1 MRIRSFGC
9 SFIFG
14 NDLHDDG
21 RDGPWATPSNHTW
34 PALIAKKLGADY
46 ICNARG
52 GSGNTHI
59 ADKAMMRAAQKWPD
73 EIFIIQW
80 SYIDRFDWIHTVD
93 HNRHHEL
100 NDGWRSVLPGS
111 ENAEAEAFYKLFH
124 TQLFDQYRSLIQA
137 TATVAMLQ
145 KLGQKFIM
153 CYVDPL
159 MFERRF
165 PLPLTLETLQNH
177 LWPHMLDFEGENFV
191 HWSRRKGFAI
201 SKIGHPLEEA
211 HAAAAELML
220 PHVERLLQ

>member
-14 NDLHDDG
+14 NELHDDG
-21 RDGPWATPSNHTW
+21 RDQPYPTASNYTW
-34 PALIAKKLGADY
+34 PALIARRLGADY

-52 GSGNTHI
+52 GSGNMHI

-80 SYIDRFDWIHTVD
+80 SFIDRFDWLRQDDHT
-93 HNRHHEL
+93 HHA
-100 NDGWRSVLPGS
+100 NNNGWTSVMPGS
-111 ENAEAEAFYKLFH
+111 NNVEAAHWYRHFH

-137 TATVAMLQ
+137 SATVNMLQ
-145 KLGQKFIM
+145 SLGQRFIM

-165 PLPLTLETLQNH
+165 PLPLTVSTLQEQ
-177 LWPHMLDFEGENFV
+177 LWPHMLDFEGDDFV
-191 HWSRRKGFAI
+191 HWSRKRGFTI
-201 SKIGHPLEEA
+201 SDIGHPLEDA
-211 HAAAAELML
+211 HAAAADLMF
-220 PHVERLLQ
+220 PYIERLLK